1 MKRFLPSVLLSALF
15 AWSTAWSQNP
25 NTSWLPVGLNGE
37 TGPTST
43 LGESGV
49 NQLSLGIAGGWAYD
63 NASSNTS
70 SEPSYESYTVN
81 PSIAITESRP
91 RTALMVQYSPGY
103 THEQQGAGS
112 QLMQTLL
119 GSAQFRLSEKLTLQL
134 SERYLRMD
142 SWFTGLQVNPT
153 VAGGNV
159 IQSPNNSILTRGTTI
174 ASSISSLN
182 LVYQASESTV
192 AGIGGSFNTGNFSQV
207 QITLNQPLFNFNS
220 GSVNAY
226 VSRRIQG
233 SNWLGIT
240 GNFQRVDTTGKT
252 KEGADNPSL
261 QLFYTFA
268 PSAHTS
274 VSLFAG
280 PSYFTSQAETEIEIL
295 PGTLPVPFTIP
306 THGWGT
312 NFGTTM
318 GWRDQR
324 TGISGMYMHRISDGG
339 GLSGATHSDSA
350 TVNLRRQ
357 LSQRWT
363 ASGIAIYGKNNSA
376 SILYG
381 ASFEQILG
389 TANLNWA
396 LSEHLSVTLSYARD
410 NLHSSYNNLIA
421 GNTTVPAGT
430 NKQTIGENRAWAT
443 ISYQFTRPLG
453 R

>member
-1 MKRFLPSVLLSALF
+1 
-15 AWSTAWSQNP
+15 
-25 NTSWLPVGLNGE
+25 
-37 TGPTST
+37 
-43 LGESGV
+43 V
-49 NQLSLGIAGGWAYD
+49 NQLSLGIAGGVAYE
-63 NASSNTS
+63 NASSNNS
-70 SEPSYESYTVN
+70 SEPAYENYTVN

-91 RTALMVQYSPGY
+91 RTALSVQYSPGY
-103 THEQQGAGS
+103 TREQQGAGS
-112 QLMQTLL
+112 QFMQTLL

-134 SERYLRMD
+134 SERYLRMN

-153 VAGGNV
+153 QPGGNV
-159 IQSPNNSILTRGTTI
+159 IQTPNESILTKGTVI

-226 VSRRIQG
+226 VSHRIQG

-240 GNFQRVDTTGKT
+240 GNFQRIDTTGVT

-280 PSYFTSQAETEIEIL
+280 PSYFTSQAETAIDIL
-295 PGTLPVPFTIP
+295 GTSIPLTIP
-306 THGWGT
+306 SHGWGT
-312 NFGTTM
+312 NFGTTL
-318 GWRDQR
+318 GWRAQR

-339 GLSGATHSDSA
+339 GLSGATRSDSA

-363 ASGIAIYGKNNSA
+363 ASGILIYGKNNSQ

-381 ASFEQILG
+381 ASFQQILG

-396 LSEHLSVTLSYARD
+396 LSEHFSMMLSYARD

-421 GNTTVPAGT
+421 GNTTVPTGT
-430 NKQTIGENRAWAT
+430 NNQTINDNRAWAT